1 MKKVFVLGVM
11 SVLMLIVVSGCQ
23 MDVSGNEESFEVQVD
38 KDHAKELE
46 VELNIGAG
54 ELNVE
59 SGGKEWVEGTID
71 YNHKKLEP
79 EISYKVKGDAGVA
92 VIEQGEKGLLDKINI
107 GEIDNHWNLRLN
119 DEIPM
124 DLVINSGASETML
137 DLKGLEL
144 QNLEVNA
151 GVGDISIDLSG
162 DWQESFDATL
172 DMGVG
177 KSTIIL
183 PSDVGVKIEASKGIG
198 KSNLVGFISQG
209 DGVYVNDAYEDADVI
224 INLKT
229 NLGVGEAT
237 FKME

>member
-1 MKKVFVLGVM
+1 MKKVFVLGLM
-11 SVLMLIVVSGCQ
+11 GVLMLIFVSGCQ
-23 MDVSGNEESFEVQVD
+23 LGVGGHEDTFEVQVE
-38 KDHAKELE
+38 KDRAKELE
-46 VELNIGAG
+46 LELNIGAG

-59 SGGKEWVEGTID
+59 SGAKEWIEGTID

-79 EISYKVKGDAGVA
+79 EVSYKIKRDAGVA
-92 VIEQGEKGLLDKINI
+92 VIEQGEKGLLDKIRI

-124 DLVINSGASETML
+124 DLVINSGASETKL

-162 DWQESFDATL
+162 DWQESFDASL
-172 DMGVG
+172 DMGIG

-198 KSNLVGFISQG
+198 ESNLVGFVSQG
-209 DGVYVNDAYEDADVI
+209 DGVYVNDAYEDADVV

>member
-1 MKKVFVLGVM
+1 
-11 SVLMLIVVSGCQ
+11 
-23 MDVSGNEESFEVQVD
+23 MDVGGNEESFEVQVD

-107 GEIDNHWNLRLN
+107 GEIENHWNLRLN

-162 DWQESFDATL
+162 DWQESFDASL
-172 DMGVG
+172 DMGIG

-198 KSNLVGFISQG
+198 ESNLVGFVSQG
-209 DGVYVNDAYEDADVI
+209 NGVYVNDAFKDADVV

>member
-1 MKKVFVLGVM
+1 MKKVVSLGIMSVFVLF
-11 SVLMLIVVSGCQ
+11 VLSGC
-23 MDVSGNEESFEVQVD
+23 MLHVGGNEESAEVMVE
-38 KDHAKELE
+38 KDQAKELSL
-46 VELNIGAG
+46 ELNIGAG

-59 SGGKEWVEGTID
+59 SGAKEWVDGTID
-71 YNHKKLEP
+71 YNHDKLEP
-79 EISYKVKGDAGVA
+79 EVSYKVKGDKGIA
-92 VIEQGEKGLLDKINI
+92 VIEQGKNGLLDKINI
-107 GEIDNHWNLRLN
+107 GDIDNHWNLSLN
-119 DEIPM
+119 EGTPM
-124 DLVINSGASETML
+124 DLIINTGASDTTL

-151 GVGDISIDLSG
+151 GVGDIKIDLG
-162 DWQESFDATL
+162 GEWQESFDATL

-177 KSTIIL
+177 ESTIIL
-183 PSDVGVKIEASKGIG
+183 PSEVGVKIEASKGIG

-209 DGVYVNDAYEDADVI
+209 DGIYVNDAYEDADVV

>member
-11 SVLMLIVVSGCQ
+11 SVLMLIIVSGCQ
-23 MDVSGNEESFEVQVD
+23 MDVGGNEESFEVQVD

-107 GEIDNHWNLRLN
+107 GEIENHWNLRLN

-162 DWQESFDATL
+162 DWQESFDASL
-172 DMGVG
+172 DMGIG

-198 KSNLVGFISQG
+198 ESNLVGFVSQG
-209 DGVYVNDAYEDADVI
+209 NGVYVNDAFKDADVV